1 MALLR
6 HSYRLNPSNTRLLF
20 FLHFLEQHSWLLYC
34 YCSDGK
40 KGFATNYEAVNPFF
54 NNRYI
59 FSSFCSAL
67 LIRLITSQYAET
79 ESALL
84 KDITARL
91 FLLHARNNRSL
102 RLFSY
107 SISVSDVRNANVSF
121 RYSFNRFALK
131 KIINCSSLFEYNL
144 VSLYLNH
151 TSIYEIVKCAGK

>member
-1 MALLR
+1 M
-6 HSYRLNPSNTRLLF
+6 
-20 FLHFLEQHSWLLYC
+20 
-34 YCSDGK
+34 
-40 KGFATNYEAVNPFF
+40 
-54 NNRYI
+54 
-59 FSSFCSAL
+59 FSLFCSAL

-121 RYSFNRFALK
+121 RYSFKSIIGIHAVIKSYIETCHRNGINEIDALQRLASGK
-131 KIINCSSLFEYNL
+131 PYTVKEIFQLNIN
-144 VSLYLNH
+144 
-151 TSIYEIVKCAGK
+151 